1 MKECLLW
8 TRTFAPFQEA
18 LRQSVNTDL
27 DNPCGAQINPLLQ
40 RFHSLLYPSSSHM
53 CFFCF
58 WCRENL
64 VCRMLH
70 GGWPSGTTVYCD
82 HLPNTWRL
90 VSKFK
95 RECLNQRRWV
105 CSCVVMWARVNSLI
119 RLWLGNFASIKL
131 TSHHVTNNITWFVRC
146 SKDETKAAFSGH
158 KTIKKYQ
165 RILVYFNDTQSSLIF
180 C

>member
-1 MKECLLW
+1 MWRSNKPIAAEVPQLAIPLILSYVLFLFLVSRKSCLPNVAW
-8 TRTFAPFQEA
+8 WVTQ
-18 LRQSVNTDL
+18 
-27 DNPCGAQINPLLQ
+27 
-40 RFHSLLYPSSSHM
+40 
-53 CFFCF
+53 
-58 WCRENL
+58 
-64 VCRMLH
+64 
-70 GGWPSGTTVYCD
+70 GTTVYCD

-119 RLWLGNFASIKL
+119 RLWLGNFASVKL

-165 RILVYFNDTQSSLIF
+165 RILVHFNDTQSSLIF